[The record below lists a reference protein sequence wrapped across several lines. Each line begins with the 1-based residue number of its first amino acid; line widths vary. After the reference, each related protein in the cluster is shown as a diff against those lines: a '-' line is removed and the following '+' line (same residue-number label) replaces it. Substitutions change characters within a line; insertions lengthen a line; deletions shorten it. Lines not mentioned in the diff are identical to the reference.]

1 MTEEG
6 DRGNILVIA
15 NRTCECPALH
25 EDIASRA
32 APGAEVLVVAPA
44 LNSRVRHWVSDSDG
58 AVKAARERLASA
70 VQELQVRGVN
80 ARGEV
85 GDAEPLHAIADALV
99 GFKAEQILL
108 STHPPG
114 KSHWLEKGLVEQAQE
129 RFEAPVTHLVS
140 GYGLTASSAVDEG
153 RDA

>member
-1 MTEEG
+1 MTDDGE
-6 DRGNILVIA
+6 RANILVIA

-25 EDIASRA
+25 EDIAARA
-32 APGAEVLVVAPA
+32 APGADVLVVAPA

-58 AVKAARERLASA
+58 AVRAAHERLAAA
-70 VQELQVRGVN
+70 VSELHSRGVN

-85 GDAEPLHAIADALV
+85 GDAEPLHAIEDALV
-99 GFKAEQILL
+99 NFDADEILL

-114 KSHWLEKGLVEQAQE
+114 RSHWLEKGLVEQARE

-140 GYGLTASSAVDEG
+140 GYGLATPAVDIG
-153 RDA
+153 GDF